1 MIDKLKKLEFFRVF
15 DENDLKD
22 LAPHVKTETHQAG
35 DTLFR
40 EGDNGDCMYIID
52 KGQIDIVKRNKTLS
66 MFTDGDVFGEMAL
79 FEDSPRSAD
88 AITSSEC
95 ALYKILN
102 QDFHAFIF
110 DHPKPGIRFLY
121 ETVQEMS
128 QRLRKTS
135 DYLTTVFETGKL
147 IGESYGLQDMCDRI
161 LQRLVEDIR
170 ESTGGLIMIM
180 NPFTDTYDLASQ
192 IHSSLT
198 DLERTAELMASMDT
212 GSGTLATNDRQLLFT
227 TIQNEKNAVLGY
239 IILESTDHATVFT
252 IQDEVIL
259 SAVGNQV
266 GMGIL
271 RAYAKQ
277 EEDARKRLEQNR
289 MNAERWAL

>member
-1 MIDKLKKLEFFRVF
+1 
-15 DENDLKD
+15 
-22 LAPHVKTETHQAG
+22 
-35 DTLFR
+35 
-40 EGDNGDCMYIID
+40 
-52 KGQIDIVKRNKTLS
+52 
-66 MFTDGDVFGEMAL
+66 MAL

-88 AITSSEC
+88 AITRSEC

-102 QDFHAFIF
+102 HDFHAFIF

-121 ETVQEMS
+121 ERVQEMS
-128 QRLRKTS
+128 QRLRNTS
-135 DYLTTVFETGKL
+135 DYLTTVFETGKI
-147 IGESYGLQDMCDRI
+147 IGETYSLKDMCDRI
-161 LQRLVEDIR
+161 MQRLVEDIK

-180 NPFTDTYDLASQ
+180 NPFTDAYDLASQ

-198 DLERTAELMASMDT
+198 DLERTAELLASMDT

-227 TIQNEKNAVLGY
+227 SIQDEKDTVLGY
-239 IILESTDHATVFT
+239 IILESNDRASVFT

-277 EEDARKRLEQNR
+277 EEDARKRLEQSR
-289 MNAERWAL
+289 MNAERWSL

>member
-1 MIDKLKKLEFFRVF
+1 MIDKLRKLDFFRAF
-15 DENDLKD
+15 DENDLKY
-22 LAPHVKTETHQAG
+22 LAPHVKAETHQAE
-35 DTLFR
+35 DILFR
-40 EGDNGDCMYIID
+40 EGEDGDCMYIIK
-52 KGQIDIVKRNKTLS
+52 KGRVDIVKRNKTLS

-79 FEDSPRSAD
+79 FENSPRSAD
-88 AITSSEC
+88 AITRSKCS
-95 ALYKILN
+95 LYKILN
-102 QDFHAFIF
+102 QDFRAFVF

-121 ETVQEMS
+121 ERVQEMS
-128 QRLRKTS
+128 QRLRNTS
-135 DYLTTVFETGKL
+135 DYLTTVFETGKI
-147 IGESYGLQDMCDRI
+147 IGETYSLKDMCDRI
-161 LQRLVEDIR
+161 MQRLVEDIK

-180 NPFTDTYDLASQ
+180 NPFTDAYDLASQ

-198 DLERTAELMASMDT
+198 DLERTAELLASMDT

-227 TIQNEKNAVLGY
+227 SIQDEKDTVLGY
-239 IILESTDHATVFT
+239 IILESNDRASVFT

-277 EEDARKRLEQNR
+277 EEDARKRLEQSR
-289 MNAERWAL
+289 MNAERWSL